1 MPLSAPSDF
10 LRIDGAA
17 NKHFVVPTSMSA
29 DWTWAI
35 NAAAAA
41 AGLDAIDAATI
52 TNPTTQITAARSRI
66 LRANGGT
73 NIAVRLSIPSAATL
87 STSCSIAVF
96 GRCGDN
102 GKWQRL
108 RNRNNGSSATF
119 TIGASAVINGTLKS
133 SEVDNLTHI
142 FDTQG
147 CDQFLFGN
155 EVALVVSGGN
165 AYDSL
170 LEAKIF

>member
-1 MPLSAPSDF
+1 MPLSAETNFP
-10 LRIDGAA
+10 RIDGAA
-17 NKHFVVPTSMSA
+17 NKHLVVPVSISS

-66 LRANGGT
+66 IKSVGGT

-96 GRCGDN
+96 GRCGDS

-108 RNRNNGSSATF
+108 KNRNNASSATF
-119 TIGASAVINGTLKS
+119 AIGSNAVVNGTLKS
-133 SEVDNLTHI
+133 SEVDNLNHI

-155 EVALVVSGGN
+155 EVALVLSGGN